1 MVMLL
6 RKDNLKFLTVV
17 TDCLHLLT
25 LGHQESK
32 AVMLHCNGPGE
43 LVRIIQT
50 YSYEKLLWTA
60 TRVLKG
66 YPTFLRIECK
76 PFIVISILRII
87 FHSVIGVPA

>member
-32 AVMLHCNGPGE
+32 SVMLHCNGPAE
-43 LVRIIQT
+43 LVRIIQS

-66 YPTFLRIECK
+66 
-76 PFIVISILRII
+76 
-87 FHSVIGVPA
+87 